1 MLSDR
6 DNFLSMLVTMP
17 IYSTYEKLSFVTD
30 DRCDGYFL

>member
-6 DNFLSMLVTMP
+6 DIFFSMLVTMP

-30 DRCDGYFL
+30 VTVIFYNY

>member
-17 IYSTYEKLSFVTD
+17 IYSTYEKLPFVTD
-30 DRCDGYFL
+30 VTVIFYNY